1 MSWEMHEAA
10 KKIADGWYSEL
21 EAARKRNAVLGRE
34 NAKLRELLIDV
45 SEEVPW
51 SFMDTTK
58 YCMPLQADKLRKL
71 LCRMRELGVDVEQ

>member
-1 MSWEMHEAA
+1 M
-10 KKIADGWYSEL
+10 
-21 EAARKRNAVLGRE
+21 GRE
-34 NAKLRELLIDV
+34 NAELRELLIDV